1 MARVRAN
8 GIELDYDSFGSPQ
21 GRPLLLIM
29 GLGGQSLMWDEGFC
43 DALAA
48 RGHFVVRYDN
58 RDVGLSTKFDAAG
71 IPNVMELMVQSA
83 AGKTPSAPY
92 TLDDMADDAAGLLDA
107 LGLETAHVCGAS
119 MGGMIAQTLAI
130 RHGRRLRSLTS
141 IMSSTG
147 NPSVPPAKPEAMAV
161 LMTPPPEDRA
171 GSLDAAV
178 RTWRTIGSP
187 GFPFDEA
194 KIRARAGRLYDR
206 SFHPQGVARQLAA
219 VVAHGSRVEKLKDV
233 TTPTLVIHGAADPLV
248 PLEGGR
254 DTARSIPGAELLVI
268 EGMGHDLPEGAW
280 PQLVGAISEHT
291 AKAEAARP

>member
-1 MARVRAN
+1 MTRVRAN
-8 GIELDYDSFGSPQ
+8 GIEIEYDSFGSAS

-29 GLGGQSLMWDEGFC
+29 GLGGQSIMWDEGFC
-43 DALAA
+43 EALAE

-71 IPNVMELMVQSA
+71 IPNVMELMMQGA
-83 AGKTPSAPY
+83 AGKTPSVPY
-92 TLDDMADDAAGLLDA
+92 TLDDMADDAAGLLEA
-107 LGLETAHVCGAS
+107 LGLESAHVCGAS
-119 MGGMIAQTLAI
+119 MGGMIAQTVAI
-130 RHGRRLRSLTS
+130 RHGGRLRSLTS

-147 NPSVPPAKPEAMAV
+147 NPSLPPAKPEAMAV
-161 LMTPPPEDRA
+161 LMTPPPTDRA

-194 KIRARAGRLYDR
+194 RIRERAGRLYDR
-206 SFHPQGVARQLAA
+206 SFYPQGTARQLAA
-219 VVAHGSRVEKLKDV
+219 ILAHGNRAPRLREVS
-233 TTPTLVIHGAADPLV
+233 TPTLVIHGAADPLV
-248 PLEGGR
+248 PIEGGQ

-291 AKAEAARP
+291 AKAEARR

>member
-8 GIELDYDSFGSPQ
+8 GIEIEYDSFGPAS

-29 GLGGQSLMWDEGFC
+29 GLGGQMIMWDEGFC
-43 DALAA
+43 EALAE
-48 RGHFVVRYDN
+48 RGHYVVRFDN
-58 RDVGLSTKFDAAG
+58 RDVGLSTKFGHAG
-71 IPNVMELMVQSA
+71 VPNVMELMMQTASGRA
-83 AGKTPSAPY
+83 PSVPY

-130 RHGRRLRSLTS
+130 RHGSRLRSLTS

-147 NPSVPPAKPEAMAV
+147 DPSLPQAKPEAMAV
-161 LMTPPPEDRA
+161 LMAPPPSDRA

-194 KIRARAGRLYDR
+194 KIRERAGRLYDR
-206 SFHPQGVARQLAA
+206 AFYPEGTARQLAA
-219 VVAHGSRVEKLKDV
+219 ILAHGSRAERLRSV
-233 TTPTLVIHGAADPLV
+233 TAPTLVIHGADDPLV
-248 PLEGGR
+248 PLAGGQH
-254 DTARSIPGAELLVI
+254 TAECIPGAELLVI
-268 EGMGHDLPEGAW
+268 AGMGHDLPDGAW
-280 PQLVGAISEHT
+280 PTLVGAISEHT
-291 AKAEAARP
+291 AKAEASR

>member
-1 MARVRAN
+1 MTRVRAN
-8 GIELDYDSFGSPQ
+8 GIEIEYDSFGSKQ
-21 GRPLLLIM
+21 DRPLLLIM
-29 GLGGQSLMWDEGFC
+29 GLGGQSILWDEGFC
-43 DALAA
+43 EALAD
-48 RGHFVVRYDN
+48 RGHFVVRFDN
-58 RDVGLSTKFDAAG
+58 RDVGLSTKFDSAG
-71 IPNVMELMVQSA
+71 IPNVVELMQAGA
-83 AGKTPSAPY
+83 AGAKVPY

-107 LGLETAHVCGAS
+107 LGLESAHVCGAS

-147 NPSVPPAKPEAMAV
+147 NPALPPARPEAMAV
-161 LMTPPPEDRA
+161 LMTPPPTDRA

-206 SFHPQGVARQLAA
+206 SFHPQGPARQLAA
-219 VVAHGSRVEKLKDV
+219 ILAHGSRVEKLRAV
-233 TTPTLVIHGAADPLV
+233 SAPTLVIHGAADPLV

-254 DTARSIPGAELLVI
+254 DTARAIPGAELLVI

-291 AKAEAARP
+291 AKAEARRT